1 MTAQQPTRR
10 RPSRRQ
16 VAPYVLLAPGM
27 LWLTLFFV
35 LPNIQMFLM
44 SLSEGSVRQGYELTW
59 AWSNYTDS
67 IAHFQRQFTN
77 SLLFGGLAT
86 LFCFLVGYPLAY
98 GIAFRGGR
106 FKNLLLFLVIAPFFT
121 SFLLRTISWKIILGE
136 RGPLLGFIH
145 QLGIVPDN
153 FSILGTPLAVVAGLT
168 YEFLPF
174 MVLPLYVALEKVDR
188 RLVEAAQD
196 LYAGP
201 WRPGGAILGGL
212 AGAALALTT
221 TSVLGYLPLDRAA
234 DVAAGLATVA
244 LIGGV
249 LGAVAGWFL
258 ISQSF
263 IRVIWPLSLPGV
275 FAGSILCF
283 IPAIGDY
290 VNVELLG
297 NPKTQMIG
305 NVIQNRY
312 LSMNDYPTAA
322 ALSFMLMAGI
332 LVALFFYA
340 RFLGTEELTAAARI

>member
-1 MTAQQPTRR
+1 MTSPQRARRRPTRR
-10 RPSRRQ
+10 Q
-16 VAPYVLLAPGM
+16 LAPYLLLAPGC

-44 SLSEGSVRQGYELTW
+44 SLSEGSVKQGFELTW
-59 AWSNYTDS
+59 AWSNYTEA
-67 IAHFQRQFTN
+67 IARFQRQFGN

-86 LFCFLVGYPLAY
+86 LTCFLVGYPLAY

-136 RGPLLGFIH
+136 RGPFLSLIH
-145 QLGIVPDN
+145 GLGIVPDN

-174 MVLPLYVALEKVDR
+174 MVLPLYVALEKIDR

-201 WRPGGAILGGL
+201 WRPGGAVLGAL
-212 AGAALALTT
+212 SGAALALISM
-221 TSVLGYLPLDRAA
+221 SVLGYLPLDRAA
-234 DVAAGLATVA
+234 DVASGLVTVA
-244 LIGGV
+244 LIGGA
-249 LGAVAGWFL
+249 LGALVGWFL

-305 NVIQNRY
+305 NVIQNRF
-312 LSMNDYPTAA
+312 LSQNDYPTAA

-340 RFLGTEELTAAARI
+340 RFLGTDELTAAARV

>member
-1 MTAQQPTRR
+1 
-10 RPSRRQ
+10 
-16 VAPYVLLAPGM
+16 
-27 LWLTLFFV
+27 
-35 LPNIQMFLM
+35 M
-44 SLSEGSVRQGYELTW
+44 SLSEGSVKQGYELTW
-59 AWSNYTDS
+59 AWSNYTEA
-67 IAHFQRQFTN
+67 IARFQRQFGN

-86 LFCFLVGYPLAY
+86 LTCFLVGYPLAY

-136 RGPLLGFIH
+136 RGPFLSLIH
-145 QLGIVPDN
+145 GLGIVPDN

-174 MVLPLYVALEKVDR
+174 MVLPLYVALEKIDR

-201 WRPGGAILGGL
+201 WRPGGAILGAL
-212 AGAALALTT
+212 SGAALALISV
-221 TSVLGYLPLDRAA
+221 SVLGYLPLDRAA
-234 DVAAGLATVA
+234 ELATGLATVA

-249 LGAVAGWFL
+249 LGAVVGWFL

-305 NVIQNRY
+305 NVIQNRF
-312 LSMNDYPTAA
+312 LSQNDYPTAA

-340 RFLGTEELTAAARI
+340 RFLGTDELTAAARV

>member
-1 MTAQQPTRR
+1 
-10 RPSRRQ
+10 
-16 VAPYVLLAPGM
+16 
-27 LWLTLFFV
+27 
-35 LPNIQMFLM
+35 
-44 SLSEGSVRQGYELTW
+44 
-59 AWSNYTDS
+59 
-67 IAHFQRQFTN
+67 
-77 SLLFGGLAT
+77 
-86 LFCFLVGYPLAY
+86 
-98 GIAFRGGR
+98 
-106 FKNLLLFLVIAPFFT
+106 
-121 SFLLRTISWKIILGE
+121 
-136 RGPLLGFIH
+136 
-145 QLGIVPDN
+145 VPDN

-174 MVLPLYVALEKVDR
+174 MVLPLYVALEKIDR

-201 WRPGGAILGGL
+201 WRPGGAILGAL
-212 AGAALALTT
+212 SGAALALISV
-221 TSVLGYLPLDRAA
+221 SVLGYLPLDRAA
-234 DVAAGLATVA
+234 ELATGLATVA

-249 LGAVAGWFL
+249 LGAVVGWFL

-305 NVIQNRY
+305 NVIQNRF
-312 LSMNDYPTAA
+312 LSQNDYPTAA

-340 RFLGTEELTAAARI
+340 RFLGTDELTAAARV